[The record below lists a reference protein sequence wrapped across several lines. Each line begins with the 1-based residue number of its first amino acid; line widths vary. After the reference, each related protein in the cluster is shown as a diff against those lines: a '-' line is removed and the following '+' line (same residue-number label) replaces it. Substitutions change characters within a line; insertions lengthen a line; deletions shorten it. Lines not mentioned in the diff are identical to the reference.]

1 MSKIRNSVRH
11 PRFVTNDNTIS
22 LSDLLDDL
30 EKTIEK
36 KDSVGLEEVFE
47 YAESNDLLEKVIKRF
62 HFGVLY
68 DLLDTQDFQLIKMAL
83 DRVGYNIITD
93 DDETPLT
100 WAASEGK
107 LDCVKFLIE
116 NGADV
121 NLETSDEN
129 FPLYSAIQN
138 LETDRANIKVF
149 EYLYPLTSEDLQRDI
164 LEYLRDSPIGEEIR
178 GFERLW

>member
-11 PRFVTNDNTIS
+11 PRFVTHDKTIS
-22 LSDLLDDL
+22 IDLFNDL
-30 EKTIEK
+30 EKTINK
-36 KDSVGLEEVFE
+36 KDSVGIEELFE
-47 YAESNDLLEKVIKRF
+47 YAESHELLEEVIKRF
-62 HFGVLY
+62 HLGLLY
-68 DLLDTQDFQLIKMAL
+68 ELLDTQDFQLIKIAL

-100 WAASEGK
+100 WAAFEGK
-107 LDCVKFLIE
+107 LDCVKFLVE

-121 NLETSDEN
+121 NLTTPDEN
-129 FPLYSAIQN
+129 FALYSAVQN
-138 LETDRANIKVF
+138 LDTDNSNIKVF

-178 GFERLW
+178 GFARLW